1 MKHTYDSLK
10 PLIENSQGVSI
21 PDSIPMETLLK
32 LVKIASKAKK
42 QITIRVKNLGIEEL
56 KQIFPV
62 ANNNVSFFVE
72 DK

>member
-10 PLIENSQGVSI
+10 PLIEKSQGVSI
-21 PDSIPMETLLK
+21 PDSIPLETLLK
-32 LVKIASKAKK
+32 LVKIASKANK

-56 KQIFPV
+56 KQIFLV
-62 ANNNVSFFVE
+62 ANDNLSFFVE